1 MRRAL
6 ATTDVR
12 LREEHGDVVVTL
24 FAVRSIFRL
33 LPFAEAR
40 QRRRRAARHDE
51 AGLLLIFGGRIIF
64 IRIEYTIRFLPHSHR
79 IAFHNQNTNDDD
91 LDVIPQRRI
100 AEQNRHLH
108 RKRNGIST
116 KKTATCTRRVTN
128 AHVPSLIPLA
138 LNNIL
143 PYHIHDCRQIL
154 DESPAVKRRHRLVGD
169 DEHFDEVLHRLRSS
183 STTRQCVDGT
193 SDVIRQRAFFFSRN
207 RKQE

>member
-51 AGLLLIFGGRIIF
+51 AGFLLIFGGRKLF
-64 IRIEYTIRFLPHSHR
+64 IRTEYTIRFLPHSHR
-79 IAFHNQNTNDDD
+79 TAFHNQNTNDDD

-116 KKTATCTRRVTN
+116 KKTATCTRRNQRVTN
-128 AHVPSLIPLA
+128 AHVLTA
-138 LNNIL
+138 LNNIFSL
-143 PYHIHDCRQIL
+143 TTFMTVDRY
-154 DESPAVKRRHRLVGD
+154 STSRRP
-169 DEHFDEVLHRLRSS
+169 
-183 STTRQCVDGT
+183 
-193 SDVIRQRAFFFSRN
+193 
-207 RKQE
+207 